1 MSKSR
6 RQDTRPEESRRDEV
20 QKLKAIIRALKKEN
34 AQLRKRLGKMSSFEE
49 DYKTLLEETDMAPR
63 EPIPEPKETCPECAH
78 AVTVTDLGKITLL
91 TCKNCSWRSRK
102 K

>member
-6 RQDTRPEESRRDEV
+6 RQDTRPEETRRDEV

-34 AQLRKRLGKMSSFEE
+34 AQLRKKLGKMTSFEE
-49 DYKTLLEETDMAPR
+49 DYRDLLEEAKLR
-63 EPIPEPKETCPECAH
+63 EPDEPEAPKDRCPNCSQP
-78 AVTVTDLGKITLL
+78 VNVTDLGRITLV
-91 TCKNCSWRSRK
+91 TCTRCTWRTTK